1 MKEKDIL
8 KIYNNYCIIGMSPDP
23 EKYSYQIYQC
33 LKNAGKHVYGISPK
47 YDTIDNDKIY
57 TSLMDIEYPVD
68 VVVFVVN
75 KTIGMTY
82 IREMREL
89 GIKYAWMQQG
99 TECRQFW
106 RYARSASHCRPAGQ
120 NAPEAV
126 SSTASGAFL
135 I

>member
-1 MKEKDIL
+1 MKERDIL

-23 EKYSYQIYQC
+23 DKYSYQIYQC

-47 YDTIDNDKIY
+47 YDTIDNDKMY

-82 IREMREL
+82 IRDMREL
-89 GIKYAWMQQG
+89 GIKYAWMQPG
-99 TECRQFW
+99 TYDEDLL
-106 RYARSASHCRPAGQ
+106 H
-120 NAPEAV
+120 
-126 SSTASGAFL
+126 AFHD
-135 I
+135 

>member
-1 MKEKDIL
+1 MKERDIL

-23 EKYSYQIYQC
+23 KKHSYQLYQC

-47 YDTIDNDKIY
+47 YDTIDNDKMY
-57 TSLMDIEYPVD
+57 TSLIDIEYPVD

-89 GIKYAWMQQG
+89 GIKYAWLHPGTYDEDLLHAFHDQG
-99 TECRQFW
+99 IETIENCVLQVMN
-106 RYARSASHCRPAGQ
+106 G
-120 NAPEAV
+120 
-126 SSTASGAFL
+126 
-135 I
+135 